1 MVTSNDRTSSYTFLS
16 RRFLALLVP
25 LLDLR
30 PPSKIAFGTTAWT
43 PQFPCTHGQNKEE
56 SLSAMQRLLS
66 KFNHSDNCT
75 YVYQLS
81 HCKIN
86 TLSDYTCSLH
96 LGQSPPR
103 HDEFASLSVAIFHC
117 FVNARV
123 AINISRIFCVS
134 LEVVP
139 IEHRFRSK
147 CFISTHVEC

>member
-1 MVTSNDRTSSYTFLS
+1 MTDRPLIPFYHEDSWHFW
-16 RRFLALLVP
+16 LLYWTCGRLQRLP
-25 LLDLR
+25 LELQR
-30 PPSKIAFGTTAWT
+30 GHPS
-43 PQFPCTHGQNKEE
+43 FPAHMDKNKEE

-103 HDEFASLSVAIFHC
+103 HDEFASLSVAILHC